1 MKKYNKMLLLLTC
14 SAALFSCQSDEDPN
28 DPIPYESIGGYEFSD
43 EISPDNLVVK
53 LSFENSFEDSK
64 AGITS
69 PIPSETASFVSGIK
83 GNAYQGA
90 TDAYV
95 KYENVS
101 SQVVGLQ
108 SMTVSVWVNTTQHT
122 GGAQALYML
131 PKTSGF
137 WGNNF
142 MLIEGTDTELM
153 TLKVHFQKN
162 VTPSIPWAEQWLVN
176 DGTNA
181 LVGMYGNQWKHITWT
196 YNAVTSKYH
205 IYVDGEDVT
214 PASIIDRYTNDP
226 DSGGEPLGA
235 LSFVDVQN
243 FVLGGYQ
250 QFLGTPWSA
259 PDSWMLP
266 YTGAMDEFRIYNVAL
281 SASDVSAL
289 YRLEANGR

>member
-1 MKKYNKMLLLLTC
+1 M
-14 SAALFSCQSDEDPN
+14 
-28 DPIPYESIGGYEFSD
+28 
-43 EISPDNLVVK
+43 
-53 LSFENSFEDSK
+53 SFENSFDDEKS
-64 AGITS
+64 GIINPTS
-69 PIPSETASFVSGIK
+69 YGNVSFVSGIK

-95 KYENVS
+95 KYEDVATQVS
-101 SQVVGLQ
+101 DLQ
-108 SMTVSVWVNTTQHT
+108 SMTVSTWINTTQHT

-142 MLIEGTDTELM
+142 MLIEGTSTDMM

-162 VTPSIPWAEQWLVN
+162 VTPSIPYAEQWLVN

-181 LVGMYGNQWKHITWT
+181 LADMYGNQWKHITWT
-196 YNAVTSKYH
+196 YNADTSKYH
-205 IYVDGEDVT
+205 IYVDGTDVT
-214 PASIIDRYTNDP
+214 PAAIINRYTNDP
-226 DSGGEPLGA
+226 DSGGTPLGA
-235 LSFVDVQN
+235 LSFADVQN

-250 QFLGTPWSA
+250 QFLGSPWSA

-281 SASDVSAL
+281 SQNDINAL
-289 YRLEANGR
+289 YQLERQGR

>member
-1 MKKYNKMLLLLTC
+1 MKRYNKLLFALALT
-14 SAALFSCQSDEDPN
+14 SVFVACQDDEDPN
-28 DPIPYESIGGYEFSD
+28 NPVPYTPIGGYTNSD

-69 PIPSETASFVSGIK
+69 PIPTETASFVSGIK

-95 KYENVS
+95 KYENVANKVIS
-101 SQVVGLQ
+101 LQ

-142 MLIEGTDTELM
+142 MLIEGTDTDLM

-162 VTPSIPWAEQWLVN
+162 VTPSIPYAEQWLVN

-181 LVGMYGNQWKHITWT
+181 LADMYGNQWKHITWT
-196 YNAVTSKYH
+196 YNAATSKYH
-205 IYVDGEDVT
+205 IYVNGTDVT
-214 PASIIDRYTNDP
+214 PAAIVDRYTNDP
-226 DSGGEPLGA
+226 DAGGEPLGA

-266 YTGAMDEFRIYNVAL
+266 YTGAMDEFRMYNVAL
-281 SASDVSAL
+281 SQNDINAL
-289 YRLEANGR
+289 YQLEKQGR